1 MTKKEIQKGRKI
13 LRNYD
18 CEDCPFYRKGSGV
31 VEECERCIRPTTPG
45 ELYSIV
51 QYYINKE
58 KKND

>member
-18 CEDCPFYRKGSGV
+18 CEDCAFYRNGSGV
-31 VEECERCIRPTTPG
+31 LEECERCIRPTTPG
-45 ELYSIV
+45 ELYSMV
-51 QYYINKE
+51 QHYINKE